1 MVFCKEIPIGKI
13 SRGERVFN
21 LKLILSYDTEREHG
35 VSMSLKY
42 NGTQYNIR
50 DRLDCFFRDL
60 IMPSGEITR
69 ETLNNIYLLVQI
81 FLCARSNKWDMSQN
95 LEIVKHEIDEGFT
108 FGDDD
113 YDIKTYLC
121 SVGMDYSMHTHKRF
135 SFPDEGLEFRFN
147 LPGIG
152 DAYESISKFFGHI
165 EDADYMNA
173 IGTAG

>member
-13 SRGERVFN
+13 LRGERVFN

-42 NGTQYNIR
+42 NGSQYSIR
-50 DRLDCFFRDL
+50 DRLDCFFRDV
-60 IMPSGEITR
+60 IIPSGEITR
-69 ETLNNIYLLVQI
+69 ETLNNIYLLARI
-81 FLCARSNKWDMSQN
+81 FLNARGDMYDMKQN
-95 LEIVKHEIDEGFT
+95 LEIVKHEIESGFML
-108 FGDDD
+108 DDFR
-113 YDIKTYLC
+113 DIQTHLC
-121 SVGMDYSMHTHKRF
+121 HVGMDYETHNHRRF
-135 SFPDEGLEFRFN
+135 VFPDEGLEFLFN

-152 DAYESISKFFGHI
+152 DTYESITEFFGHI